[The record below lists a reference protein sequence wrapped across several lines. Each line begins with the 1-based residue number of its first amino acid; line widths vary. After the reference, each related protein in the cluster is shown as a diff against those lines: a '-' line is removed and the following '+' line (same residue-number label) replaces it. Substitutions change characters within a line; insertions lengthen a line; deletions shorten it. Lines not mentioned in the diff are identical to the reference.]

1 MPLATPATIAFAGF
15 AFDPI
20 PQLPDRV
27 VCPFCNVQKGA
38 WSPEEDPMSVHI
50 RLSPT
55 CSFVVSMRERK
66 EVISWLYRFY
76 SYQADPSVFQRVVEE
91 EAKVMELE
99 MLCIGMRSKLV
110 QYKKQL
116 EEEDSLRSQFERKMQ
131 VAMQRE

>member
-1 MPLATPATIAFAGF
+1 
-15 AFDPI
+15 
-20 PQLPDRV
+20 
-27 VCPFCNVQKGA
+27 
-38 WSPEEDPMSVHI
+38 MSVHI

-76 SYQADPSVFQRVVEE
+76 SCQADPSVFQRVVEE